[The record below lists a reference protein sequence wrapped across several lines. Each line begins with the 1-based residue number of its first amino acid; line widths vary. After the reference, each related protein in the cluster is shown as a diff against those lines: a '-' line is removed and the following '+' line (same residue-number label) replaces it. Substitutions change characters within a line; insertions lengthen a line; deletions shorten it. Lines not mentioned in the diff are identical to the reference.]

1 MKSKIDSQYI
11 FNEKEDRV
19 CQGDIFRDLV
29 YDYRVY
35 KDETGAL
42 ASDRITL
49 SYVIVLSQDC
59 DLESDYRNR
68 SQKAE
73 EQHTQDKFLHSIL
86 VCPAYLADEF
96 RQGVHLKGPGFGL
109 TMEKYNSERW
119 AIIQDKKNERYHYLT
134 ADLTLQIPNLV
145 IDFKHCFT
153 IPRSLIYDSR
163 GKHYIATINEL
174 HREAL
179 SQRFAYYV
187 SRIGLPEVKKA
198 ENLVSVT

>member
-1 MKSKIDSQYI
+1 MKSKIESVYI
-11 FNEKEDRV
+11 FDEKEERV

-29 YDYRVY
+29 YDYKVY

-68 SQKAE
+68 SKKAE
-73 EQHTQDKFLHSIL
+73 EQDTQDKFLHSIL
-86 VCPAYLADEF
+86 ICPAYLAEELK
-96 RQGVHLKGPGFGL
+96 QGVHLKGPGFAL
-109 TMEKYNSERW
+109 TMEGHNRKRW
-119 AIIQDKKNERYHYLT
+119 DIIQDNKNERYHYLT
-134 ADLTLQIPNLV
+134 ADLNLQIPNLA
-145 IDFKHCFT
+145 IDFKHYLT
-153 IPRSLIYDSR
+153 IPRSQLYDSR
-163 GKHYIATINEL
+163 RKHYVATINEL

-187 SRIGLPEVKKA
+187 SRIGLPEIKK
-198 ENLVSVT
+198 EKKLVSAK

>member
-1 MKSKIDSQYI
+1 MKSKIESVYI
-11 FNEKEDRV
+11 LNKKEERV

-42 ASDRITL
+42 VSDRITL

-68 SQKAE
+68 SKKAE
-73 EQHTQDKFLHSIL
+73 EQDTQDKFLHSIL
-86 VCPAYLADEF
+86 ICPAYLAEKLK
-96 RQGVHLKGPGFGL
+96 QGVHLKGPGFDL
-109 TMEKYNSERW
+109 TMERYNSKRW
-119 AIIQDKKNERYHYLT
+119 DIIQDNKNERYHYLT
-134 ADLTLQIPNLV
+134 ADLNLQIPNLA
-145 IDFKHCFT
+145 IDFKHYLT
-153 IPRSLIYDSR
+153 IPRSQLYDSR
-163 GKHYIATINEL
+163 GQNYIATINEL

-198 ENLVSVT
+198 EDLVSVT

>member
-1 MKSKIDSQYI
+1 MKSKIELVYI
-11 FNEKEDRV
+11 FNEKEERV

-59 DLESDYRNR
+59 DLDSDYRNR
-68 SQKAE
+68 TQKAE
-73 EQHTQDKFLHSIL
+73 EQDTQDKFLHSIL
-86 VCPAYLADEF
+86 ICRAFLAEEL
-96 RQGVHLKGPGFGL
+96 RQGVHLEGPGFGL
-109 TMEKYNSERW
+109 KMESYNNKRW
-119 AIIQDKKNERYHYLT
+119 AIIQDNKNERYHYLT
-134 ADLTLQIPNLV
+134 ADLNMQIPNLA
-145 IDFKHCFT
+145 IDFKHYLT
-153 IPRSLIYDSR
+153 IPRSELYDSR
-163 GKHYIATINEL
+163 RKHYVATINEL

-187 SRIGLPEVKKA
+187 SRIGLPKIKKEKELMSA
-198 ENLVSVT
+198 K